1 MNIIQF
7 TEPDADKAAIII
19 ERITAQLNAWSNFGV
34 LLQDPTYNTK
44 GFQLSDWQTKA
55 DDPTT
60 YWVNYDAV
68 FANLGD
74 QGRLAAQ
81 ELIGSR
87 RVPGALM
94 RAPIC
99 PDGGSTMLEF
109 SISENLAID
118 GYLPGDS

>member
-81 ELIGSR
+81 ELIGNR

-94 RAPIC
+94 RAPVC

-109 SISENLAID
+109 DTLLME
-118 GYLPGDS
+118 

>member
-1 MNIIQF
+1 MNTIQF

-34 LLQDPTYNTK
+34 LTQDPSYTTK
-44 GFQLSDWQTKA
+44 GFQISDWQTKE

-60 YWVNYDAV
+60 YWVNYDSV
-68 FANLGD
+68 FSSLGE
-74 QGRLAAQ
+74 QGRIAAQ
-81 ELIGSR
+81 ELIGNR
-87 RVPGALM
+87 KVPGALM

-109 SISENLAID
+109 VTI
-118 GYLPGDS
+118 

>member
-34 LLQDPTYNTK
+34 LRQDPTYNTK
-44 GFQLSDWQTKA
+44 GFQLSDWQPKA

-60 YWVNYDAV
+60 YWVNYDSV
-68 FANLGD
+68 FANLGS
-74 QGRLAAQ
+74 QGQIAAS
-81 ELIGSR
+81 ELIGTAAH
-87 RVPGALM
+87 PGALM

-99 PDGGSTMLEF
+99 SDGDNTMLKFDILLME
-109 SISENLAID
+109 
-118 GYLPGDS
+118 